1 MILFVLIAENMKK
14 PAINSDYTI
23 QGKTGRVA
31 FDEMGDRMFA
41 EYKIINV
48 QPFGNSDRR
57 VEKTVGNY
65 KYEKVRNILI
75 LFHVLC

>member
-1 MILFVLIAENMKK
+1 MKK
-14 PAINSDYTI
+14 LAMKSNYTF

-48 QPFGNSDRR
+48 QPSGNDKR

-75 LFHVLC
+75 LFQA